1 MRVFLQPYL
10 LTFLCFEVWF
20 GVPIFSRLRSTK
32 TRKRKIRMRNKGQQ
46 RPGPPP
52 QLTTTTTTT
61 NLNTHITTQDFP
73 PKSRASGQPLN
84 STMSLFEP
92 SKNGHLY
99 CFYSTERFSPVLK
112 FWVVCLSYF
121 FWGRLKKDNQHIAS
135 WWFQPIWKN
144 ISQISPGRG
153 ENKTYL
159 ITTQEIS

>member
-1 MRVFLQPYL
+1 MVRGSKYFLGYGPQ
-10 LTFLCFEVWF
+10 
-20 GVPIFSRLRSTK
+20 K

-73 PKSRASGQPLN
+73 QKSRASGQPLN

-92 SKNGHLY
+92 SKDGDLY
-99 CFYSTERFSPVLK
+99 CFTQLRGSPQSWNFGL
-112 FWVVCLSYF
+112 FVCLTF
-121 FWGRLKKDNQHIAS
+121 LGGRLKKDNQHIAS

-153 ENKTYL
+153 ENKTYS
-159 ITTQEIS
+159 ITTTQEIS